1 MNTIT
6 ATIKKIQCNIKII
19 FGLPNYDQ
27 YVAHRKRKHPNE
39 PIMSEKEYYMYALK
53 EKYESGKVNRCC

>member
-1 MNTIT
+1 MNSFADTL
-6 ATIKKIQCNIKII
+6 KKIQCNIKVI
-19 FGLPNYDQ
+19 FGLPNYIH
-27 YVAHRKRKHPNE
+27 YVEHRKRKHPNE

>member
-1 MNTIT
+1 MNSLA
-6 ATIKKIQCNIKII
+6 ATIKKIQCNIKVI

-27 YVAHRKRKHPNE
+27 YVEHQKRKHPNE
-39 PIMSEKEYYMYALK
+39 PIMSEKEYYMFALK